1 MIGNAMNEQLSVTT
15 WPGYPVPVPDLLRYP
30 EATLDGEIIWLPNW
44 GEKLHG
50 VMAPPPPELYLRQA
64 RQMNL
69 EDPSAL
75 LEFVRKVGGVPY
87 LFEDQDLWPDG
98 IGGDGVRA
106 KEGRGLFAEKRNHRY
121 VSPQWVAGRGYG
133 VHVDEV
139 AYRLK
144 ILDILGR
151 HAVAY
156 RSGEYLAPIWQEA
169 IVAEPGQPHYVNTEE
184 DAWLW
189 FRYHANQALRV
200 FHAQIQVFAD
210 TGREVGGVTPTFL
223 QVGVLQII
231 NDLADEV
238 DYLTCPH
245 CGQVF
250 ARQVGG
256 SRHYSRRTGVTYCSP
271 SCATAARVK
280 AYRARK
286 RAERNG

>member
-1 MIGNAMNEQLSVTT
+1 MCNAMDEQLSVTA
-15 WPGYPVPVPDLLRYP
+15 WPGVPVPVPELPRYP

-44 GEKLHG
+44 NGNYGE
-50 VMAPPPPELYLRQA
+50 MAPPPPELYLRQA
-64 RQMNL
+64 RQIDL
-69 EDPSAL
+69 EDCSAL
-75 LEFVRKVGGVPY
+75 LEFVREVGGVPY

-98 IGGDGVRA
+98 MVGDRVQA
-106 KEGRGLFAEKRNHRY
+106 KEGRGLFAEKRSRRY
-121 VSPQWVAGRGYG
+121 VGPQMVAGRGWG

-139 AYRLK
+139 AYRLR

-156 RSGEYLAPIWQEA
+156 RSGDYLAPVWQEA
-169 IVAEPGQPHYVNTEE
+169 IVANPGQPHDVKTEE
-184 DAWLW
+184 DAWRA
-189 FRYHANQALRV
+189 FTYRADRALRG
-200 FHAQIQVFAD
+200 FHVRVQVFAD
-210 TGREVGGVTPTFL
+210 TGREVGGDIPTFL
-223 QVGVLQII
+223 QVGVLQIV
-231 NDLADEV
+231 NDLADEM

-256 SRHYSRRTGVTYCSP
+256 SSHYSRRTGVTYCSP

-286 RAERNG
+286 RAERK

>member
-1 MIGNAMNEQLSVTT
+1 MNERLSVTP
-15 WPGYPVPVPDLLRYP
+15 WPGYPVPLPDLLRYP
-30 EATLDGEIIWLPNW
+30 EATLDGEIIWIWN
-44 GEKLHG
+44 GEDYG
-50 VMAPPPPELYLRQA
+50 EMAPPPPELYLRHA
-64 RQMNL
+64 RQIDL

-98 IGGDGVRA
+98 LGGDGVRA
-106 KEGRGLFAEKRNHRY
+106 KESRGLFAEKRNRRY

-169 IVAEPGQPHYVNTEE
+169 IVAEPGQPHYVDTEE

-189 FRYHANQALRV
+189 FRYHANQALRI
-200 FHAQIQVFAD
+200 FHPQVQVFAD
-210 TGREVGGVTPTFL
+210 TGREVGGDAPTFL
-223 QVGVLQII
+223 QVGVLQIV

-256 SRHYSRRTGVTYCSP
+256 SSHYSRRTGVTYCSP

-286 RAERNG
+286 RAERKQG

>member
-1 MIGNAMNEQLSVTT
+1 MNEQISVTPWT
-15 WPGYPVPVPDLLRYP
+15 GYPVPVPDLLRYP
-30 EATLDGEIIWLPNW
+30 EATLDGEIIWLW
-44 GEKLHG
+44 DWEDELRGE
-50 VMAPPPPELYLRQA
+50 MAAPPPELYLRHA
-64 RQMNL
+64 RQIDL
-69 EDPSAL
+69 DDRSAL

-98 IGGDGVRA
+98 IGGERVRA
-106 KEGRGLFAEKRNHRY
+106 KEGRGLFAEERNRRY
-121 VSPQWVAGRGYG
+121 VSPQMVGGCGWG

-139 AYRLK
+139 AYRLR

-156 RSGEYLAPIWQEA
+156 RRGDYLAPIWQEA

-184 DAWLW
+184 DAWRW
-189 FRYHANQALRV
+189 FTYHADQALRV
-200 FHAQIQVFAD
+200 FHPRVQVFAG
-210 TGREVGGVTPTFL
+210 TGSEVGVHTPTFL
-223 QVGVLQII
+223 QVGVLQLV
-231 NDLADEV
+231 NDLASEV

-256 SRHYSRRTGVTYCSP
+256 SSHFSRSTGVTYCTP
-271 SCATAARVK
+271 KCATNARVR

-286 RAERNG
+286 RAERERVLNG